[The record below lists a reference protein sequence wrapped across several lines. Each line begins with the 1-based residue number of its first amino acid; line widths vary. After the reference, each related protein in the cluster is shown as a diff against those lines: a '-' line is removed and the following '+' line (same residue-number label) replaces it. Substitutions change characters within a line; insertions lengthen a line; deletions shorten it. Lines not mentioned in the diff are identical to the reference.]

1 MAMTGHARW
10 SNLHK
15 TLRSRPSHLEDAD
28 LDGQTHFLLLLF
40 APAQLPCGAKY
51 LVYLDEQSHHLLSI
65 SSHTHHPSYLG
76 HDEAS

>member
-10 SNLHK
+10 STLHK

-28 LDGQTHFLLLLF
+28 LDGQTLLLLLLF
-40 APAQLPCGAKY
+40 APAQLPCGAKH
-51 LVYLDEQSHHLLSI
+51 LVNLGEQSHHLSI
-65 SSHTHHPSYLG
+65 SHTHHSSCLE